1 MMIEQ
6 LVENPWWWLMLAVLF
21 GIGEIVTPGVFLIW
35 IAAAAAITGVL
46 AMLLPLPLAV
56 QFVIFALLCLGSVW
70 LGRRWYADSPVAS
83 QDPLLN
89 DRVARLIGETATLAE
104 PIQHGRGRVRVG
116 DSIWDCAGPDL
127 AAGSAVR
134 IVGAQGSVL
143 TVEAFS

>member
-1 MMIEQ
+1 MIEQ

-56 QFVIFALLCLGSVW
+56 QFVIFAFLCLGSVW

-116 DSIWDCAGPDL
+116 DSVWDCAGPDL

-134 IVGAQGSVL
+134 IVGARGSVL
-143 TVEAFS
+143 TVESFS

>member
-127 AAGSAVR
+127 EAGAAVR
-134 IVGAQGSVL
+134 IVGAHGSVL

>member
-1 MMIEQ
+1 MIEQ

-127 AAGSAVR
+127 EAGAAVR